1 MKQVRSGSVTRT
13 FTCPACGIV
22 FSGVSRE
29 VTPKI
34 ERHTKYCKQMSIV
47 DKQHCEM
54 LVDRK
59 MSFNQMKAGSSK
71 IGKFGGYSNF
81 MPDINMALVR
91 PSEET
96 VRGSGYIEA
105 AASAA
110 VSTNSAAAS
119 AAVSTNSAA
128 ASAVV
133 STNSAADSESSL
145 TDEQRLAI
153 LQEIIEEEEAEKAK
167 KPANKKSGKK
177 KN

>member
-1 MKQVRSGSVTRT
+1 MKQARSGSVTRT

-110 VSTNSAAAS
+110 ASTNSA
-119 AAVSTNSAA
+119 T
-128 ASAVV
+128 
-133 STNSAADSESSL
+133 DSESSL

-153 LQEIIEEEEAEKAK
+153 LQEIIEEEETEKAK